1 MSRDFR
7 PRKRHLLRAAWPADQ
22 PVPDGWVRV
31 DGWPLIE
38 RVATGEP
45 ADAAVEVSGYV
56 ETVDCGVSAVKRI
69 AQTSKNRTNA

>member
-7 PRKRHLLRAAWPADQ
+7 PRKGHLLSAAWAADQ

-38 RVATGEP
+38 RIATGEP
-45 ADAAVEVSGYV
+45 ADTAIEVSGYV
-56 ETVDCGVSAVKRI
+56 ETVDCGVSGVKRVTRS
-69 AQTSKNRTNA
+69 A